1 MRGYDM
7 NSYFLPYEEV
17 VKLEELGFDRPCFT
31 YYTKQKLCYDLR
43 LQYKNL
49 SSPFYSQVFNWFL
62 EVFNVKGNIN
72 LLSSGEYTWVY
83 IKDEK
88 INKSTIKYKL
98 KVDAEI
104 ALVKKLIKLHEK

>member
-1 MRGYDM
+1 MKEYDM

-17 VKLEELGFDRPCFT
+17 VKLEELGFDKPCFT
-31 YYTKQKLCYDLR
+31 YYAEQKLRYDLR

-62 EVFNVKGNIN
+62 EVFNVRGNIN
-72 LLSSGEYTWVY
+72 SLSGNKYNWVY

-88 INKSTIKYKL
+88 IYKSTIKYKL

-104 ALVKKLIKLHEK
+104 ALVKKLIKLYEK